1 MKFCY
6 ADESGV
12 GSEVTVIAGVV
23 IDAQRMNRA
32 KIDWDELLDDVR
44 GSVEGNFL
52 ELKGRHLY
60 RGNQVWRE
68 LDGGERTKF
77 IEQIIQ
83 WMVKKKHHLTF
94 GAVLKDNLNT
104 ARKGFDLDGFET
116 KDQWSIAAMHL
127 VLGIQKTYQ
136 GQKSNKGNTVFVF
149 DDAKSKGTFSA
160 LVLDPPPAT
169 DGFYKRARKQERLD
183 QVIDVPY
190 FVDSKDV
197 SLIQLADL
205 FAFLI
210 RLFAELKDGITEEK
224 FPGETSRLEGWMA
237 DMSPFLLKD
246 SARWPTSSRDP
257 CTKFLREIAPPSLLK
272 MAS

>member
-1 MKFCY
+1 
-6 ADESGV
+6 
-12 GSEVTVIAGVV
+12 
-23 IDAQRMNRA
+23 MNRA
-32 KIDWDELLDDVR
+32 KADWAELLDDIR
-44 GSVEGNFL
+44 GSVEGSFV

-77 IEQIIQ
+77 IERIIQ
-83 WMVKKKHHLTF
+83 WMVKKKHHVTF
-94 GAVLKDNLNT
+94 GAVVKDRLTT
-104 ARKGFDLDGFET
+104 ARNEFNLDNFEN
-116 KDQWSIAAMHL
+116 KDQWSVAAMHL

-149 DDAKSKGTFSA
+149 DDAKSKEVFSE
-160 LVLDPPPAT
+160 LVLDPPPST
-169 DGFYKRARKQERLD
+169 DGFYKRNRKQERLD

-210 RLFAELKDGITEEK
+210 RLYAELKDGVIEEK
-224 FPGETSRLEGWMA
+224 FSGETSRLEGWMS
-237 DMSPFLLKD
+237 DMRPFLLKD
-246 SARWPTSSRDP
+246 SARWPASSRDP
-257 CTKFLREIAPPSLLK
+257 CTKFLREVAPPSLLK

>member
-1 MKFCY
+1 VKFCY

-12 GSEVTVIAGVV
+12 GSKVTVVAGVV
-23 IDAQRMNRA
+23 IDAVRMHRA
-32 KIDWDELLDDVR
+32 KMDWDELLDDVR

-77 IEQIIQ
+77 IERIIQ
-83 WMVKKKHHLTF
+83 WMVTKKHHVTF
-94 GAVLKDNLNT
+94 GAVLRDNLTTVRSEFN
-104 ARKGFDLDGFET
+104 LDGFET

-149 DDAKSKGTFSA
+149 DDAKSKETFGE
-160 LVLDPPPAT
+160 LVLDPPPST
-169 DGFYKRARKQERLD
+169 DAFYKRTRKQERLD

-205 FAFLI
+205 FAYLI
-210 RLFAELKDGITEEK
+210 RLYAELKDGVIEEK

-237 DMSPFLLKD
+237 DMRPFLLKD
-246 SARWPTSSRDP
+246 STRWPASSRDP
-257 CTKFLREIAPPSLLK
+257 CTKFLREVAPPSLLK
-272 MAS
+272 IAS